1 MNKFLLWTLHWVP
14 RILGIVFILFVSLFA
29 VDVFG
34 EGNSILE
41 TLTALVI
48 HLIPS
53 FLLLAALLISWR
65 WSWAG
70 FLFILLGMFFLMLS
84 WADSKPWFT
93 LLILRD
99 RKSVV

>member
-1 MNKFLLWTLHWVP
+1 
-14 RILGIVFILFVSLFA
+14 LGIVFILFVSVFA
-29 VDVFG
+29 GDVFG

-70 FLFILLGMFFLMLS
+70 FRLYPSGRIFPATIS
-84 WADSKPWFT
+84 
-93 LLILRD
+93 
-99 RKSVV
+99 